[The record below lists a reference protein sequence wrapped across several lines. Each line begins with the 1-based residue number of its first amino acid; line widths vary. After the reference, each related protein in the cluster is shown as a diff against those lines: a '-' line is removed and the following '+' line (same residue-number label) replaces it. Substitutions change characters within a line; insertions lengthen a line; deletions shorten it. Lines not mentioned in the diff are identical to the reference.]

1 MSFAK
6 AEKLL
11 DLATFAASRRQGVTL
26 DDIIAR
32 YDISLRTAQR
42 MLKALELRFPNAE
55 FWYDDEGKKRC
66 RLPGG
71 QLRELFAV
79 TANELSAIDLSLSH
93 LERAGFALEAK
104 ALETLRDKV
113 LALVP
118 SQNLARLEPDCDAI
132 LEAQGFV
139 ARPGPRP
146 RVNEAIAASILEA
159 IKGCRLIDISYR
171 SRFEDEPALR
181 RIAPYGMLSGHRR
194 YLVAHDP
201 QSSRAGAIKTYRMD
215 AIVSAVL
222 TDTFF
227 TRPDDFEIQTFAN
240 RGFALY
246 QHEREYEEIEWKF
259 SPKVAENVMGTLFHP
274 QQTEEVLPDG
284 SIVIRFKAAGQL
296 EMAWYLYQWGSS
308 VEVLKPESLR
318 MTVEGYQRSDFPA
331 LP

>member
-11 DLATFAASRRQGVTL
+11 DLAAFAASRRQGITL
-26 DDIIAR
+26 DDIVDR

-42 MLKALELRFPNAE
+42 MLKALELRFPNTE
-55 FWYDDEGKKRC
+55 FWFDDEGKKRC
-66 RLPGG
+66 RLTGG
-71 QLRELFAV
+71 QLRELFTV
-79 TANELSAIDLSLSH
+79 TAAELAAIDLSLGH
-93 LERAGFALEAK
+93 LARAGCNLEAK
-104 ALETLRDKV
+104 ALEALRDKV
-113 LALVP
+113 LALLP
-118 SQNLARLEPDCDAI
+118 SKTLARLEPDCDAI

-146 RVNEAIAASILEA
+146 RVNEAIAAEILEA
-159 IKGCRLIDISYR
+159 IKACRFIDICYK
-171 SRFEDEPALR
+171 SRFEDEPAQR
-181 RIAPYGMLSGHRR
+181 CVAPYGMLSGHRR

-201 QSSRAGAIKTYRMD
+201 QSSRTGAIKTYRMD

-222 TDTFF
+222 TDQFF

-246 QHEREYEEIEWKF
+246 QNEREYEEIEWKF

-274 QQTEEVLPDG
+274 EQTEEVLKDG
-284 SIVIRFKAAGQL
+284 SIVIRFKAAGHL
-296 EMAWYLYQWGSS
+296 EMAWYLYQWGTS
-308 VEVLKPESLR
+308 VEVIKPESLR
-318 MTVEGYQRSDFPA
+318 RMVQGYRRDDFPA